1 MVIMGLSQSKAKS
14 TSTNAVSSPELGYT
28 GSPVFMAPNNI
39 VDKIKGLGD
48 VIGFFNDN
56 DTTALEGFVDEY
68 NKKVASKDK
77 IDLGPEIKNLLLSFH
92 NQLLTVIDN
101 QVVGASPAEKQQI
114 LKSKLKDNKQ
124 LNEMLSLYYND
135 KLRSIETRVMN
146 DETVR
151 GNKELGDTVKTIL
164 GNVKSL
170 KVKYK
175 FFEYKY
181 IQLNIFMIVFIQY
194 VYNSMT
200 KFIVDVI
207 AYNQV
212 RDAFRQEMTQKIF
225 DATKQIMTASDI
237 QIKPQDADS
246 VNRLI
251 QGLQDKVK
259 RDQEEI
265 QEMSSKLKNNS
276 MADLLN
282 FILKSDEN
290 LASHIVEGVEK
301 YKQNQPFPSNQNP
314 NKPPWSQNPNKQW
327 QNKQGQNPAQDKY
340 WQPRTYTGPYDEQY
354 DNAYNFYGGNKDN
367 MKGGFIR
374 DMSLLPQAFHA
385 L

>member
-1 MVIMGLSQSKAKS
+1 MGSSQSKTKS
-14 TSTNAVSSPELGYT
+14 SSNSVSPQQLEYS
-28 GSPVFMAPNNI
+28 GSPLFMAPNNV

-56 DTTALEGFVDEY
+56 DTSALEGFIDDY
-68 NKKVASKDK
+68 NKKVANKDK

-92 NQLLTVIDN
+92 NQLLTVIDS
-101 QVVGASPAEKQQI
+101 QVVGATPAEKQQI
-114 LKSKLKDNKQ
+114 LKSKIKDNKQ
-124 LNEMLSLYYND
+124 LNDMLSMYYNE
-135 KLRSIETRVMN
+135 KLKNIETRVMN
-146 DETVR
+146 DEAVR
-151 GNKELGDTVKTIL
+151 GNKELGDTVKTIMS
-164 GNVKSL
+164 NVKSL

-181 IQLNIFMIVFIQY
+181 IQLNIFMIVFIQF

-225 DATKQIMTASDI
+225 DATKDIMSSSDI
-237 QIKPQDADS
+237 QIKPQDAEA
-246 VNRLI
+246 VNKLI
-251 QGLQDKVK
+251 QNLQDKVRK
-259 RDQEEI
+259 DQEEI
-265 QEMSSKLKNNS
+265 QEMSARIKNNS

-290 LASHIVEGVEK
+290 LASHIIDGVDK
-301 YKQNQPFPSNQNP
+301 YKQNQPFPNERKDG
-314 NKPPWSQNPNKQW
+314 NKPWQNQGKQW
-327 QNKQGQNPAQDKY
+327 QNKPGQGNQGQQQNQY
-340 WQPRTYTGPYDEQY
+340 WQPKTYQNQYSNPYYQQ
-354 DNAYNFYGGNKDN
+354 YGGEKS
-367 MKGGFIR
+367 MEGGFIR
-374 DMSLLPQAFHA
+374 DISLLPQAFQE

>member
-1 MVIMGLSQSKAKS
+1 MGLSQSKAKA
-14 TSTNAVSSPELGYT
+14 TTNSAVISPELGYT
-28 GSPVFMAPNNI
+28 GTPLFMAPNNI

-56 DTTALEGFVDEY
+56 DTSALEGFVDDY

-92 NQLLTVIDN
+92 NQLLTVIDG
-101 QVVGASPAEKQQI
+101 QVVGATPAEKQQI

-135 KLRSIETRVMN
+135 KLRSIETRVLN

-225 DATKQIMTASDI
+225 DATKQIMSTSDI
-237 QIKPQDADS
+237 QIKPQDADA
-246 VNRLI
+246 VNKLI

-265 QEMSSKLKNNS
+265 QEMSAKLKNNS

-282 FILKSDEN
+282 FVLKSDEN

-314 NKPPWSQNPNKQW
+314 NKPWSQNPNKQW
-327 QNKQGQNPAQDKY
+327 QNKQGQTPNPSQDKY
-340 WQPRTYTGPYDEQY
+340 WQPRTYTDPNDEQY
-354 DNAYNFYGGNKDN
+354 NMYGGNNDK